1 LTARVR
7 KRVKDFEWFRESIS
21 WLPTMVSR
29 LSHSRSGEPREIGL
43 FRVTQ
48 IAKVATGCP
57 IAL

>member
-1 LTARVR
+1 MQN
-7 KRVKDFEWFRESIS
+7 RVKDFEWFRDSTFS
-21 WLPTMVSR
+21 LLTVVTR
-29 LSHSRSGEPREIGL
+29 LSHSRSGETREIGL

>member
-1 LTARVR
+1 VRVQNG
-7 KRVKDFEWFRESIS
+7 VKDFEWFRDLIS
-21 WLPTMVSR
+21 WLLTVVTR
-29 LSHSRSGEPREIGL
+29 LSHSRSGETREIGL